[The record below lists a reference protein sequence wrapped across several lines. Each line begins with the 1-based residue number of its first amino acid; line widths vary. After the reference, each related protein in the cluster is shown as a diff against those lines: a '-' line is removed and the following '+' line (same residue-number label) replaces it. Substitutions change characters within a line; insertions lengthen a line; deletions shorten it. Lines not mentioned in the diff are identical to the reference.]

1 MADSQFFFEAS
12 HGKNQSHYVM
22 NSTAPHTPGQRAY
35 SQLQS
40 RLALPSIPA
49 LDGIRAIAVFL
60 VLFYHLGNEQALPFF
75 PGPLGVLG
83 FFVLSGFLI
92 TWLLLKEQE
101 KTGSISLKGFYR
113 RRALRIFPA
122 FYVFWMLSVGSRLLW
137 HGAGQVP
144 WSQALSA
151 FFYVSNYF
159 HAIFHPSPD
168 FILHTWS
175 LSAEEQFYLLWP
187 LAFLLLSR
195 RRRFLI
201 GGLSLVIAAIWVH
214 RLHVWM
220 AAHAAYYIT
229 YAFDTRADALLVGC
243 LLALVLKERLAQRFL
258 STLGQPVW
266 APLVTASLIGLSV
279 FAGRRSEAFELTD
292 GLAIEPLLVAVL
304 ICQLVLLSACWP
316 WQWLNSKPATY
327 LGRISY
333 PLYLYHMLA
342 THLATRVA
350 EHFPALG
357 TPFFVALAVLIAI
370 AISACSYEIV
380 EKPFLALKT
389 KTSSKSRK
397 ARLSTAPP
405 QGIREETQ
413 TSATPVP

>member
-1 MADSQFFFEAS
+1 
-12 HGKNQSHYVM
+12 M
-22 NSTAPHTPGQRAY
+22 NSALRPTSGTRAY

-49 LDGIRAIAVFL
+49 LDGIRAIAVLL
-60 VLFYHLGNEQALPFF
+60 VLFYHLGNERALPFF

-122 FYVFWMLSVGSRLLW
+122 FYVFWTLSVGSRLLW
-137 HGAGQVP
+137 HGEGQVP
-144 WSQALSA
+144 WSQAFSA

-168 FILHTWS
+168 FIIHTWS

-187 LAFLLLSR
+187 LAFLLFSR
-195 RRRFLI
+195 RRRLLI
-201 GGLSLVIAAIWVH
+201 SGLSLVIAAIWVH
-214 RLHVWM
+214 RLHLWIT
-220 AAHAAYYIT
+220 AHAAYYIT

-243 LLALVLKERLAQRFL
+243 LLALILKEGLAQRFL
-258 STLGQPVW
+258 SALCQPVW
-266 APLVTASLIGLSV
+266 APVLTASLIGLSV
-279 FAGRRSEAFELTD
+279 FAGRRSVAFELTG
-292 GLAIEPLLVAVL
+292 GLTIEPLLVAIL
-304 ICQLVLLSACWP
+304 ICQLVLQSESWL
-316 WQWLNSKPATY
+316 WQWLDSKPSTY

-342 THLATRVA
+342 THLAMRIA
-350 EHFPALG
+350 ARFPALG
-357 TPFFVALAVLIAI
+357 TPFFVVLAVLIAI

-389 KTSSKSRK
+389 KTFSKSRK
-397 ARLSTAPP
+397 AKPSLAT
-405 QGIREETQ
+405 QGIPEETQ

>member
-1 MADSQFFFEAS
+1 
-12 HGKNQSHYVM
+12 M
-22 NSTAPHTPGQRAY
+22 NSALRPTSGTRAY

-49 LDGIRAIAVFL
+49 LDGIRAIAVLL
-60 VLFYHLGNEQALPFF
+60 VLFYHLGNERALPFF

-122 FYVFWMLSVGSRLLW
+122 FYVFWTLSVGSRLLW
-137 HGAGQVP
+137 HGEGQVP
-144 WSQALSA
+144 SSQAFSA

-168 FILHTWS
+168 FIIHTWS

-187 LAFLLLSR
+187 LAFLLFSR
-195 RRRFLI
+195 RRRLLI
-201 GGLSLVIAAIWVH
+201 SGLSLVIAAIWVH
-214 RLHVWM
+214 RLHLWIT
-220 AAHAAYYIT
+220 AHAAYYIT

-243 LLALVLKERLAQRFL
+243 LLALILKEGLAQRFL
-258 STLGQPVW
+258 SALCQPVW
-266 APLVTASLIGLSV
+266 APVLTASMIGLSV
-279 FAGRRSEAFELTD
+279 FAGRRSVAFELTG
-292 GLAIEPLLVAVL
+292 GLTIEPLLVAIL
-304 ICQLVLLSACWP
+304 ICQLVLQSESWL
-316 WQWLNSKPATY
+316 WQWLDSKPSTY

-342 THLATRVA
+342 THLAMRIA
-350 EHFPALG
+350 ARFPALG
-357 TPFFVALAVLIAI
+357 TPFFVVLAVLIAI

-389 KTSSKSRK
+389 KTFSKSRK
-397 ARLSTAPP
+397 AKPSLAT
-405 QGIREETQ
+405 QGIPEETQ

>member
-1 MADSQFFFEAS
+1 
-12 HGKNQSHYVM
+12 M
-22 NSTAPHTPGQRAY
+22 NPTAPHTAGQGAY

-60 VLFYHLGNEQALPFF
+60 VLFYHLGNEGALPFF

-122 FYVFWMLSVGSRLLW
+122 FYVFWMLSVGTRLLW
-137 HGAGQVP
+137 HEQGQVP
-144 WSQALSA
+144 WSQAFSA

-168 FILHTWS
+168 FIIHTWS

-187 LAFLLLSR
+187 LTFLLFAR
-195 RRRFLI
+195 RRRRRLLI
-201 GGLSLVIAAIWVH
+201 SGLSLVIAAIWLH
-214 RLHVWM
+214 RLHLWIT
-220 AAHAAYYIT
+220 AHAAYYIT

-243 LLALVLKERLAQRFL
+243 LLALVLKEGLAQRFL
-258 STLGQPVW
+258 NTLCQPVW
-266 APLVTASLIGLSV
+266 APLVTALLIGLSV
-279 FAGRRSEAFELTD
+279 FVGRRFEAFELTA
-292 GLAIEPLLVAVL
+292 GLTIEPLLVAIL
-304 ICQLVLLSACWP
+304 ICQLVLQSASWP
-316 WQWLNSKPATY
+316 WQWLNSKPTTY

-342 THLATRVA
+342 THLAMRVA
-350 EHFPALG
+350 ARFPALG
-357 TPFFVALAVLIAI
+357 TPFFVVLAVLIAI
-370 AISACSYEIV
+370 GVSACSYEIV
-380 EKPFLALKT
+380 EKPFLALKA
-389 KTSSKSRK
+389 KTPSKLRNATLSR
-397 ARLSTAPP
+397 AP
-405 QGIREETQ
+405 QGMPEESQ
-413 TSATPVP
+413 PSATPLL

>member
-1 MADSQFFFEAS
+1 
-12 HGKNQSHYVM
+12 M
-22 NSTAPHTPGQRAY
+22 NSALRPTSGTRAY

-49 LDGIRAIAVFL
+49 LDGIRAIAVLL
-60 VLFYHLGNEQALPFF
+60 VLFYHLGNERALSFF

-122 FYVFWMLSVGSRLLW
+122 FYVFWTVSVGSRLLW
-137 HGAGQVP
+137 HGEGQVP
-144 WSQALSA
+144 WSQAFSA

-168 FILHTWS
+168 FIIHTWS

-187 LAFLLLSR
+187 LAFLLFSR
-195 RRRFLI
+195 RRRLLI
-201 GGLSLVIAAIWVH
+201 SGLSLVIAAIWVH
-214 RLHVWM
+214 RLHFWIT
-220 AAHAAYYIT
+220 AHAAYYIT

-243 LLALVLKERLAQRFL
+243 LLALILKEGLAQRFL
-258 STLGQPVW
+258 SALCQPVW
-266 APLVTASLIGLSV
+266 APVLTASLIGLSV
-279 FAGRRSEAFELTD
+279 FAGRRSVAFELTG
-292 GLAIEPLLVAVL
+292 GLTIEPLLVAIL
-304 ICQLVLLSACWP
+304 ICQLVLQSESWL
-316 WQWLNSKPATY
+316 WQWLDSKPSTY

-342 THLATRVA
+342 THLAMRIA
-350 EHFPALG
+350 ARFPALG
-357 TPFFVALAVLIAI
+357 TPFFVVLAVLIAI

-389 KTSSKSRK
+389 KTFSKSRK
-397 ARLSTAPP
+397 AKPSLAT
-405 QGIREETQ
+405 QGIPEETQ